1 MPSADTPSPSQ
12 QLEQIRLRRVT
23 SENRFFSHLTVWV
36 MGSIF
41 ILTMGSLKSGDPLAA
56 APVAWTWGIALMIH
70 GFFALFVGRTRAARQ
85 QGSLEGEIHSRVRS
99 GGSSADPEVG
109 ELRRRLGRAVEDAR
123 EAVRQSGGQAVADVA
138 RGEALGLSIV
148 AWLEEA
154 RRLLDSARES
164 GELRQE
170 VVASLSHP
178 GSETGRAG
186 LRRLLGQL
194 DARDVKLAALERE
207 AARRLSVLDSFI
219 LLLDSASL
227 AGGDEEM
234 LAAVTRPIRE
244 RLGLLEAV
252 VASPAAD
259 TVVLSEPGAGRIE
272 EEVRLA
278 RDLQRSILP
287 SQAPT
292 VAGLTV
298 AHHYRPS
305 SEVGGDFFD
314 FYATAAD
321 RLLVAVGD
329 ASGHGL
335 DSSMVS
341 SMAKSALYTQ
351 VSAGRALEEAM
362 SELNRMMFDTLG
374 RRRLMTL
381 ALVELDTTARRLAWV
396 NAGQVY
402 PLLRRGGEVR
412 ELEQP
417 SYPLGVRA
425 RVGYETVELDW
436 EPGDLLLLM
445 SDGYVE
451 ATDETGE
458 PYGWERLAERLGDL
472 AGAGPETLIE
482 RLEGDLRSYLG
493 GRPLEDDVTL
503 VAIAFEP

>member
-1 MPSADTPSPSQ
+1 ME
-12 QLEQIRLRRVT
+12 LLRLRRLR
-23 SENRFFSHLTVWV
+23 SENRFFSHLTVAIVGCLFIMAMGALESEGPFAVAPLLWV
-36 MGSIF
+36 WAS
-41 ILTMGSLKSGDPLAA
+41 A
-56 APVAWTWGIALMIH
+56 VMIH
-70 GFFALFVGRTRAARQ
+70 GFFALYIGRGRAARRSS
-85 QGSLEGEIHSRVRS
+85 SLEREMRRRAGPT
-99 GGSSADPEVG
+99 GAAADPEVAQ
-109 ELRRRLGRAVEDAR
+109 LRARLSRAAKEAR
-123 EAVRQSGGQAVADVA
+123 EVVRESGGQAVADVA
-138 RGEALGLSIV
+138 RGETLGLSIV
-148 AWLEEA
+148 SWLEEA
-154 RRLLDSARES
+154 RRLLRSGPGV

-170 VVASLSHP
+170 VVDSLSRP
-178 GSETGRAG
+178 GGESGHTAR
-186 LRRLLGQL
+186 RRLLGQL
-194 DARDVKLAALERE
+194 DGREVKLAALERE
-207 AARRLSVLDSFI
+207 VSRRQSVLDSFI
-219 LLLDSASL
+219 LLLDSAGL
-227 AGGDEEM
+227 AGADDEM

-244 RLGLLEAV
+244 RLSLLETV

-259 TVVLSEPGAGRIE
+259 AAALGEIPGGRIE
-272 EEVRLA
+272 EEMRLA

-287 SQAPT
+287 SRAPS
-292 VAGLTV
+292 VAGLSV
-298 AHHYRPS
+298 AQLYRPS

-314 FYATAAD
+314 YYAIAED

-351 VSAGRALEEAM
+351 VSAGRTLEEAM

-381 ALVELDTTARRLAWV
+381 ALVEIDTTARRLTWV

-425 RVGYETVELDW
+425 RVDYQVAEVGL

-451 ATDETGE
+451 ATDAAGD

-472 AGAGPETLIE
+472 AGAGPESLIE

-493 GRPLEDDVTL
+493 GRSLEDDVTL

>member
-1 MPSADTPSPSQ
+1 MTSADSPSPAQ
-12 QLEQIRLRRVT
+12 QMERLQLRRVR
-23 SENRFFSHLTVWV
+23 SENRFFFHLSLWAV
-36 MGSIF
+36 
-41 ILTMGSLKSGDPLAA
+41 GSLFIMSMGALQSEGPLAA
-56 APVAWTWGIALMIH
+56 APVIWTWGVAMMSH
-70 GFFALFVGRTRAARQ
+70 GFLSLVAGRARSARQ
-85 QGSLEGEIHSRVRS
+85 LGALEAEIRSQAAPTGSA
-99 GGSSADPEVG
+99 ADPEVA
-109 ELRRRLGRAVEDAR
+109 ELRNRLSRAAEDAR
-123 EAVRQSGGQAVADVA
+123 GVVRDGGGQAVADVA

-154 RRLLDSARES
+154 RHLLRRGRET

-170 VVASLSHP
+170 VVNSLSRP
-178 GSETGRAG
+178 GTEARSIG

-194 DARDVKLAALERE
+194 DGRDVKLAALERE
-207 AARRLSVLDSFI
+207 AVRRQSVLDSFI

-227 AGGDEEM
+227 AGAKGEM
-234 LAAVTRPIRE
+234 LAAVTNPIRK
-244 RLGLLEAV
+244 RLSLLESV
-252 VASPAAD
+252 VASSAAD
-259 TVVLSEPGAGRIE
+259 GAALDELRDGRIE
-272 EEVRLA
+272 EEIRLA

-292 VAGLTV
+292 VAGLSV
-298 AHHYRPS
+298 AQLYRPS

-314 FYATAAD
+314 FYATAED

-381 ALVELDTTARRLAWV
+381 ALVEFDTAARRLAWV

-425 RVGYETVELDW
+425 RAEYEVAELEL
-436 EPGDLLLLM
+436 EPGDLFLLM

-451 ATDETGE
+451 ATNEAGD

-472 AGAGPETLIE
+472 AGADPGALIE
-482 RLEGDLRSYLG
+482 RLEADLRSYLG

>member
-1 MPSADTPSPSQ
+1 MQASPSQ
-12 QLEQIRLRRVT
+12 RMERLRLRRVG
-23 SENRFFSHLTVWV
+23 SENRFFLHLSLWV
-36 MGSIF
+36 VGCF
-41 ILTMGSLKSGDPLAA
+41 VILGVGVLESNQPLTA
-56 APVAWTWGIALMIH
+56 APVILSWGVALMIH
-70 GFFALFVGRTRAARQ
+70 GFLALVAGRGRSARQ
-85 QGSLEGEIHSRVRS
+85 LASLEAEIRS
-99 GGSSADPEVG
+99 QAASTGSEADPEVA
-109 ELRRRLGRAVEDAR
+109 ELRSRLSRAAGEARGVVR
-123 EAVRQSGGQAVADVA
+123 EAGGQAVADVA
-138 RGEALGLSIV
+138 RGEALGLSLV

-154 RRLLDSARES
+154 RHLLRRGRET
-164 GELRQE
+164 GGLRQE
-170 VVASLSHP
+170 VVDSLSRP
-178 GSETGRAG
+178 ASEARRSG
-186 LRRLLGQL
+186 LRLLLGQL
-194 DARDVKLAALERE
+194 DGRDAKLAALERE
-207 AARRLSVLDSFI
+207 AARRQSVLDSFI
-219 LLLDSASL
+219 LLLDSAGL
-227 AGGDEEM
+227 AGADGGV
-234 LAAVTRPIRE
+234 LAAVTKPIRE
-244 RLGLLEAV
+244 RLSLLESV

-259 TVVLSEPGAGRIE
+259 AVALGEPGGGRME
-272 EEVRLA
+272 EEMRLA

-287 SQAPT
+287 SRAPS

-298 AHHYRPS
+298 AQLYRPS

-314 FYATAAD
+314 FYATGED

-381 ALVELDTTARRLAWV
+381 ALVEFDTSARRLAWV

-425 RVGYETVELDW
+425 QTEYEVAELEL
-436 EPGDLLLLM
+436 EPGDLFLLM

-451 ATDETGE
+451 ATDETGD

-472 AGAGPETLIE
+472 AGAGPSSLIE